1 MSEAPGRRA
10 IAEINPPDQELHVL
24 LYPSGMSVSTR
35 TLTVLSDVLRR
46 HRRERATRWR
56 RLSAGRQ
63 ALLVIAY
70 LRKGETYADL
80 ACGFAV
86 GTSTVYRYVREAL
99 ELLAAMAPT
108 LEQAIAVAARKAFV
122 ILDGTLLRIDR
133 VGMAADY
140 NRGFYSGKHKCHGL
154 NVQVIADPVGR
165 LVWIS
170 PVLPGARHDMGAAR
184 EHGIIDALNAAEITT
199 IADTAY
205 QGGGAAIRVPQR
217 RRRVDPDTG
226 RYRRLSRNQ
235 KDVNTAHARQRGPG
249 ERVNAELKNWRI
261 LRKIRSS
268 PNHAAE
274 LVAAVQTLMIA
285 SA

>member
-1 MSEAPGRRA
+1 
-10 IAEINPPDQELHVL
+10 VL

-35 TLTVLSDVLRR
+35 ALSTLSDVLRR

-80 ACGFAV
+80 ACGFRV

-108 LEQAIAVAARKAFV
+108 LQQAIAVAAGKAFV
-122 ILDGTLLRIDR
+122 ILDGTLLRVDR
-133 VGMAADY
+133 VGMAGDY

-154 NVQVIADPVGR
+154 NVQVIADPIGR

-170 PVLPGARHDMGAAR
+170 PVLRGAAR
-184 EHGIIDALNAAEITT
+184 HGCRPRARHHRRT
-199 IADTAY
+199 
-205 QGGGAAIRVPQR
+205 QR
-217 RRRVDPDTG
+217 RRDQDD
-226 RYRRLSRNQ
+226 RRHGLSRRRSG
-235 KDVNTAHARQRGPG
+235 DPGSAAAAARGSRHRP
-249 ERVNAELKNWRI
+249 L
-261 LRKIRSS
+261 
-268 PNHAAE
+268 PPP
-274 LVAAVQTLMIA
+274 VA
-285 SA
+285 

>member
-1 MSEAPGRRA
+1 
-10 IAEINPPDQELHVL
+10 VL
-24 LYPSGMSVSTR
+24 SYPSAMSVSSRALT
-35 TLTVLSDVLRR
+35 TLAQALRR
-46 HRRERATRWR
+46 HRNQRATRWR
-56 RLSAGRQ
+56 KLSPGRQ
-63 ALLVIAY
+63 ALLVLAY

-80 ACGFAV
+80 AWGFEI

-99 ELLAAMAPT
+99 TFLAAMAPS
-108 LEQAIAVAARKAFV
+108 LNQAIEVARRKAFV

-133 VGMAADY
+133 VGMASGRDRPY
-140 NRGFYSGKHKCHGL
+140 YSGKHKAHGV
-154 NVQVIADPVGR
+154 NVQVIADPAGR

-170 PVLPGARHDMGAAR
+170 PALPGARHDMGAAR
-184 EHGIIDALNAAEITT
+184 EHGIIDVLTQAGVTA

-205 QGGGAAIRVPQR
+205 QGGGPMIRVPQR
-217 RRRVDPDTG
+217 RRRLDPDTG
-226 RYRRLSRNQ
+226 RYRRLSQAQ
-235 KDVNTAHARQRGPG
+235 KDINVAHARQRGPG

-268 PNHAAE
+268 PCRASE